1 MRGLWWSS
9 KVSDSFVC
17 YIGMVLGSNDYSKT
31 PWRMSRGQKFRLR
44 KRMQAVDDV
53 IETVYN
59 GLKSLGIT
67 NAKVDK
73 MFFEFP
79 KESEMKPFDKYFV
92 FNRYSKGYRKGVHK
106 VPKFTKISNRQNPKY
121 F

>member
-1 MRGLWWSS
+1 
-9 KVSDSFVC
+9 
-17 YIGMVLGSNDYSKT
+17 
-31 PWRMSRGQKFRLR
+31 MSRNQKFRHR
-44 KRMQAVDDV
+44 KRLQAVDQV

-67 NAKVDK
+67 NAKVNK

-92 FNRYSKGYRKGVHK
+92 FNRNSKGYRKGVHK
-106 VPKFTKISNRQNPKY
+106 IPKFTRTSHRINPKY